1 MPYIV
6 TTNYSVLMI
15 YNVTA
20 LSRPYDLYYNS
31 THYVF
36 LLHLLQQL
44 LCLHDLS
51 CYRSYD
57 VFRTYMVTATTTP
70 YDLHCYSNYYTFTL
84 HRYSTYYV
92 LMIYCYNH
100 YYLFMN
106 YINSSNHLIFT
117 HYDIMSYIIPATKPP
132 SRPIVLQPICYI
144 LTI

>member
-44 LCLHDLS
+44 LRLHDLS
-51 CYRSYD
+51 CYRDYD
-57 VFRTYMVTATTTP
+57 VFRTYTVTATTTP
-70 YDLHCYSNYYTFTL
+70 YDLHRYSNYYIFTL

-100 YYLFMN
+100 YYIFM
-106 YINSSNHLIFT
+106 I
-117 HYDIMSYIIPATKPP
+117 YIIPATISSLRTILSLPLL
-132 SRPIVLQPICYI
+132 RPYDLYYSSH
-144 LTI
+144 